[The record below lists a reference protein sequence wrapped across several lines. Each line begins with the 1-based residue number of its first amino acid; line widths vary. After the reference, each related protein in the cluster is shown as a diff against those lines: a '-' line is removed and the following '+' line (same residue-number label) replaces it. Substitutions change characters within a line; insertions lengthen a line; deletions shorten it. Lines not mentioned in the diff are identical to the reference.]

1 MFRMTQTLDMLDIMK
16 RAIFTIRTGSD
27 ADWPAL
33 GRAVADLQD
42 FERAVVGY
50 PLLPGSE
57 VWQDYLADLRR
68 RLTDGR
74 GDFLVAQAGGEIVG
88 VLAGYVHQAG
98 DRLVDPAFD
107 RSGYICDLFVRKA
120 WRWHGVGRAL
130 ARAFEEAMRAN
141 GLEWLSVCVKS
152 KNTAAHEAYRVLGF

>member
-74 GDFLVAQAGGEIVG
+74 GDFSSPRREARLSACWPATCTRRAIV
-88 VLAGYVHQAG
+88 
-98 DRLVDPAFD
+98 
-107 RSGYICDLFVRKA
+107 
-120 WRWHGVGRAL
+120 W
-130 ARAFEEAMRAN
+130 
-141 GLEWLSVCVKS
+141 
-152 KNTAAHEAYRVLGF
+152 